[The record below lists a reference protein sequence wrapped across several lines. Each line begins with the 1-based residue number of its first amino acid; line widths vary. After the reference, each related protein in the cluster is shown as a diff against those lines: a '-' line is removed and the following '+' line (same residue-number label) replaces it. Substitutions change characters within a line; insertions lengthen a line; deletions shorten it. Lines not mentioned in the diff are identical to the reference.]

1 MIHDQKPKSEKVVI
15 KRNIGTGGAVSIKRN
30 DGKWKTEK
38 VKTNRYIPGKV
49 PEFANVNEINSDTSS
64 DEEIKTTKVPSA
76 VPLTQISINP
86 AERSKN
92 TESILLNHASD
103 PKINRLIK
111 NKQLVE
117 NSIRRANLNVSDDEN
132 EYDFDGPLNSKVVD
146 TVSNIQMDR
155 NKLSR
160 MLLDEQKK
168 QLETKQ
174 NIHETKINDE
184 DGLSSELESDTDE
197 YTDSEGEEMARL
209 KPVFVRKQDRLNVQ
223 QKEEI
228 ERQNELDKKMKKS
241 AAKETKKRILNLVDK
256 EITASEVAD
265 DNIGADI
272 QSLILDLPSD
282 DENSETYE
290 TEYQKWRIRELKRLK
305 RDKLELQQMR
315 MEKEQVQKLHEMNE
329 EQRIAFFAKNPK
341 MVSNHAEKGRYKFL
355 QKYYHRGVFYLDKED
370 DIYKRNVDLAT
381 EDDNFDR
388 SKLPKLM
395 QVRNFGKA
403 NRTKYTHLV
412 NEDTNDYLTPLKN
425 NDLMKDMYMKR
436 SGGVK
441 QQFEKPSR
449 RK

>member
-1 MIHDQKPKSEKVVI
+1 
-15 KRNIGTGGAVSIKRN
+15 
-30 DGKWKTEK
+30 
-38 VKTNRYIPGKV
+38 
-49 PEFANVNEINSDTSS
+49 
-64 DEEIKTTKVPSA
+64 
-76 VPLTQISINP
+76 
-86 AERSKN
+86 
-92 TESILLNHASD
+92 
-103 PKINRLIK
+103 
-111 NKQLVE
+111 
-117 NSIRRANLNVSDDEN
+117 
-132 EYDFDGPLNSKVVD
+132 
-146 TVSNIQMDR
+146 
-155 NKLSR
+155 
-160 MLLDEQKK
+160 
-168 QLETKQ
+168 
-174 NIHETKINDE
+174 
-184 DGLSSELESDTDE
+184 
-197 YTDSEGEEMARL
+197 
-209 KPVFVRKQDRLNVQ
+209 
-223 QKEEI
+223 
-228 ERQNELDKKMKKS
+228 
-241 AAKETKKRILNLVDK
+241 LVDK